1 MNIFVNNKNVS
12 RETLS
17 RETLCT
23 LQNNRIKGN
32 ATPKIDIRLLVYVR
46 VYQLQCSYYFGCMII
61 ISDIN
66 YLVNVSRE
74 TLKGNYIKNH
84 ILTL

>member
-1 MNIFVNNKNVS
+1 MKVIVNNKNVS

-17 RETLCT
+17 RETLYT

-46 VYQLQCSYYFGCMII
+46 VYQLQCSCYFGCMMII
-61 ISDIN
+61 AHIN

-74 TLKGNYIKNH
+74 TLERNHIKNH
-84 ILTL
+84 ILAF